1 MPERAVTPPEASAAG
16 ARSPM
21 VVARHGLPFGNRYA
35 WESRARRIGPIHC
48 GARRIRYGLC
58 GGMCYA
64 ALDYFHAG
72 LPVPALYYP
81 PARGTPLHR
90 YLVRRQIDSWRY
102 LWVPLRTLWWTVRSD
117 RSAARAALRGELPRV
132 LRRLDRG
139 EPAVIVLVRVRR
151 GDPTAN
157 HQVVV
162 TGYER
167 EYATGRVRL
176 MLYDPNHHGLEVAL
190 SLNEAPDSLDLDAIQ
205 STGEPVRGLFLLP
218 YRPRRRG
225 LPQVFESI

>member
-1 MPERAVTPPEASAAG
+1 V
-16 ARSPM
+16 RSPM
-21 VVARHGLPFGNRYA
+21 EAARHGLPFGNRYA
-35 WESRARRIGPIHC
+35 WESRTRRVGPLRWP
-48 GARRIRYGLC
+48 AQRISYGLC

-64 ALDYFHAG
+64 ALDYYHAG

-81 PARGTPLHR
+81 PAWGTALHR
-90 YLVRRQIDSWRY
+90 YLLRRQIDSWRW
-102 LWVPLRTLWWTVRSD
+102 LWVPLRTLWWMVRSD
-117 RSAARAALRGELPRV
+117 RSAARATIRGELPRL

-139 EPAVIVLVRVRR
+139 EPAVIVLIRVRR
-151 GDPTAN
+151 SDPTLN

-167 EYATGRVRL
+167 EPASGRVRL
-176 MLYDPNHHGLEVAL
+176 MLYDPNHHGLEVTL
-190 SLNEAPDSLDLDAIQ
+190 SLNEASDSAELDAAQ

-225 LPQVFESI
+225 LPVIVASI

>member
-1 MPERAVTPPEASAAG
+1 MPERAANQPEGNVPAV
-16 ARSPM
+16 RSPM
-21 VVARHGLPFGNRYA
+21 EATRHGLPFGNRYA
-35 WESRARRIGPIHC
+35 WESRARRIGPFRW
-48 GARRIRYGLC
+48 AAKRISYGLC

-72 LPVPALYYP
+72 LPVPSLYYP
-81 PARGTPLHR
+81 PVWGSPLHR
-90 YLVRRQIDSWRY
+90 YLLRRQIDSWRY
-102 LWVPLRTLWWTVRSD
+102 LWVPLRTLWWMAATDRAVTRTTVR
-117 RSAARAALRGELPRV
+117 RELPRL
-132 LRRLDRG
+132 LRKLDLG

-151 GDPTAN
+151 GDPTLN

-167 EYATGRVRL
+167 EVNAGRVRL
-176 MLYDPNHHGLEVAL
+176 ALYDPNHHGVQVTL
-190 SLNEAPDSLDLDAIQ
+190 SLNADRESESLNAVQ
-205 STGEPVRGLFLLP
+205 STGEPVRGFFLLP

>member
-102 LWVPLRTLWWTVRSD
+102 LWVPLRSVVASVIAASRPVRASCRARAGPRRARSD
-117 RSAARAALRGELPRV
+117 
-132 LRRLDRG
+132 
-139 EPAVIVLVRVRR
+139 VLVRVRR

-190 SLNEAPDSLDLDAIQ
+190 SLNEAPDSLELDAIQ
-205 STGEPVRGLFLLP
+205 STGEPVRGFFLLP

-225 LPQVFESI
+225 LPVIAASIY